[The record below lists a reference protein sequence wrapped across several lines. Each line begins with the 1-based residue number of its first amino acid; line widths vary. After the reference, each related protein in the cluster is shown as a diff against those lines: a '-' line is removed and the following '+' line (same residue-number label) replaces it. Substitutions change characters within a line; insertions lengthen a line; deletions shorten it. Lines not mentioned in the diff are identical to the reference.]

1 MTIMRTEVDGTEYSV
16 LHYRFAINNPDATIT
31 KKHDAYFAE
40 IGNITYV
47 LGFSKSDGDPVAIAH
62 KLERKLHKE

>member
-1 MTIMRTEVDGTEYSV
+1 MTITRTEVDGTEYFV
-16 LHYRFAINNPDATIT
+16 LHYRFAINNPNATISKRFDT
-31 KKHDAYFAE
+31 YFAE
-40 IGNITYV
+40 IDDISYV